1 MTASRGIEYF
11 NILSDEQVGQIFA
24 EAIQTLEKIGIL
36 IENDEALGRLADAGT
51 AVSDDG
57 KRAFIKPDLVKKCIE
72 SAPGDFVLYDKHG
85 EEVGPV
91 GRGNTIFDPGSAA
104 ISIYDFDQ
112 RRIRKPLTKDVID
125 FVRLTDRL
133 DAFGVQSTG
142 VVPSDVP
149 EHVADRYRVFLA
161 LLFGK
166 KPIITGTFVKDAI
179 PVMFSL
185 LTAIRGDAQSL
196 ADKPLAM
203 FDCCPTS
210 PLTWDDLTCQT
221 LMDCAEHGIPGE
233 IVSMP
238 LAGATGPVTLAG
250 SLVQHTAEVLS
261 GVVIHQTVN
270 PGAPLVY
277 GGACASFDMRKG
289 TTPMGAVETMML
301 EVGYIQIA
309 RSLGL
314 PAHVYMGLSD
324 AKSPDFQAGFESSMG
339 AVLAAL
345 AGASVVS
352 GPGMLNF
359 MSTQSL
365 EKLVLDSEI
374 CAMAKRLAEG
384 ITFREKSVGFEILRE
399 AALEKTFLTS
409 EHTRRFFK
417 EEMYYPSPVVDRSTQ
432 SDWEK
437 AGSSSAAQRAHERV
451 AKLLQDPASGDLPSE
466 EIIRELEAIM
476 SADARKHSADKLP
489 DWRSVL

>member
-1 MTASRGIEYF
+1 MTASRGIEYL
-11 NILSDEQVGQIFA
+11 NILSDEQVGQIFT
-24 EAIQTLEKIGIL
+24 EAIQTLEAIGVRV
-36 IENDEALGRLADAGT
+36 ENEAAVDRLVDAG
-51 AVSDDG
+51 AKLSDNNE
-57 KRAFIKPDLVKKCIE
+57 RALIPPDLVKKCIE
-72 SAPGDFVLYDKHG
+72 SAPGDFALYNRQGDEIG
-85 EEVGPV
+85 YV

-104 ISIYDFDQ
+104 ISIYDFNEK
-112 RRIRKPLTKDVID
+112 RIRKPLTKDVID

-133 DAFGVQSTG
+133 DAFDVQSTG

-149 EHVADRYRVFLA
+149 EHIADRYRLYLA

-166 KPIITGTFVKDAI
+166 KPVITGTFAKDAFPSMLSMLSI
-179 PVMFSL
+179 VSGGSQ
-185 LTAIRGDAQSL
+185 AL
-196 ADKPLAM
+196 ADKPLAI

-221 LMDCAEHGIPGE
+221 LMACAEHSVPAE

-261 GVVIHQTVN
+261 GIVIHQTIN

-277 GGACASFDMRKG
+277 GGAAASFDMRKG

-301 EVGYIQIA
+301 QVGYVQVA

-314 PAHVYMGLSD
+314 PSHVYMGLSD
-324 AKSPDFQAGFESSMG
+324 AKSPDFQAGFESAMG
-339 AVLAAL
+339 VVLASL

-399 AALEKTFLTS
+399 AAFDKTFLTS
-409 EHTRRFFK
+409 EHTRRFFR
-417 EEMYYPSPVVDRSTQ
+417 EEMYYPSEVVDRSTQ

-437 AGSSSAAQRAHERV
+437 AGSSSAAERAHERV
-451 AKLLQDPASGDLPSE
+451 VDLLHDPVSGDLPLE
-466 EIIRELEAIM
+466 EIVRELETVM
-476 SADARKHSADKLP
+476 LADASKHGADKLP
-489 DWRSVL
+489 DWR